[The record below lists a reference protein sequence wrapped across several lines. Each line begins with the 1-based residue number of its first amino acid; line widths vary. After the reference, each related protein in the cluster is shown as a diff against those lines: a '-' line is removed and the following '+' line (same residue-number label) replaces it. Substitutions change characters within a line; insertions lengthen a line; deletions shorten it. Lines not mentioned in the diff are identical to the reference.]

1 MAQLTYWV
9 AGTMGGYQ
17 GQMTDFLLGADRTAA
32 EAETDDTGE
41 EDIDWD
47 GTW

>member
-17 GQMTDFLLGADRTAA
+17 GQMTDFLLGVERTTA
-32 EAETDDTGE
+32 EAEPDEMVE
-41 EDIDWD
+41 EGINWD